1 MSGLGFFNEI
11 MEVHPLLIALIIIIT
26 VFEIVWLIKKGER
39 KCYII
44 YSTLVSIVFGYS
56 LCILTV
62 SKNDTLSSSLVLAII
77 LELPIIFKKKI
88 KWFNN

>member
-11 MEVHPLLIALIIIIT
+11 MEVHPLLITLIIIIT

-44 YSTLVSIVFGYS
+44 YSALVSIVFGYG